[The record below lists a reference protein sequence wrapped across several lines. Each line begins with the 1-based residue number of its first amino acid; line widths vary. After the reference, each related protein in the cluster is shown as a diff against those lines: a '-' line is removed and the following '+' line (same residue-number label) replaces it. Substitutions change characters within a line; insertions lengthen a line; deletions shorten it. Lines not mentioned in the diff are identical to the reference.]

1 MQRVEGKAVII
12 TGGASGVGRDAALL
26 LAAEGARIVIADLDD
41 SAGEALA
48 RELGKPAFFVLHD
61 VASESSWASL
71 MRSVH
76 ARFGTLHAL
85 VNSAAIFKTESIEQT
100 SLELWQ
106 KVMEVNAAGCF
117 LGCKYAIEAMKEH
130 GGVVVNMSSTAA
142 LAGFAGMAA
151 YTASKGA
158 VTALTRNV
166 AVHCRDQGY
175 RIRCNSVH
183 PAGINTP
190 MTAAIW
196 ATLEAGA
203 VSFETNPRSTVCE
216 PREISNLILFLVS
229 DESRFITGT
238 ELRVDN
244 ALMVALG

>member
-1 MQRVEGKAVII
+1 MKRVEGKAVII

-26 LAAEGARIVIADLDD
+26 LAAEGARIVIADVDE

-48 RELGKPAFFVLHD
+48 RELGEAALFVRHD
-61 VASESSWASL
+61 VASESSWASV
-71 MRSVH
+71 MRSVQ

-85 VNSAAIFKTESIEQT
+85 VNSAAIFRTESIEQT
-100 SLELWQ
+100 SLELLH
-106 KVMEVNAAGCF
+106 KVMAVNAAGCF
-117 LGCKYAIEAMKEH
+117 LGCKYAIEAMKEQ
-130 GGVVVNMSSTAA
+130 GGVIVNMSSTAA

-166 AVHCRDQGY
+166 AVHCRNQGY

-196 ATLEAGA
+196 ATLEASA
-203 VSFETNPRSTVCE
+203 VSFESNPRSTVCE

-244 ALMVALG
+244 GLMIALG

>member
-1 MQRVEGKAVII
+1 MKRVEGKVVLI

-26 LAAEGARIVIADLDD
+26 LAGEGARVVIADLDE

-48 RELGKPAFFVLHD
+48 RELGEAALFVRHD
-61 VASESSWASL
+61 VASESSWASVMSL
-71 MRSVH
+71 AQ
-76 ARFGTLHAL
+76 ARFGALHAL
-85 VNSAAIFKTESIEQT
+85 VNSAAIFRAESIERT
-100 SLELWQ
+100 SLELWY
-106 KVMEVNAAGCF
+106 KVMAVNAAGCF
-117 LGCKYAIEAMKEH
+117 LGCKYAIEAMKEQ
-130 GGVVVNMSSTAA
+130 GGVIVNMSSTAA

-151 YTASKGA
+151 YTTSKGA

-166 AVHCRDQGY
+166 AVHCRNQGY

-216 PREISNLILFLVS
+216 PREVSNLILFLVS

-244 ALMVALG
+244 ALLIALG